1 MNFSLVGQE
10 VIHAQGDENERNEYF
25 GIEEH
30 MIAKPVADILF
41 VRSSLGSR
49 VAVFSHRPSVV
60 KKSLDIDYK
69 RPRVAE
75 DENLGK
81 FEKEIL
87 AALRHQGPK

>member
-1 MNFSLVGQE
+1 M
-10 VIHAQGDENERNEYF
+10 
-25 GIEEH
+25 
-30 MIAKPVADILF
+30 
-41 VRSSLGSR
+41 LGSR

-60 KKSLDIDYK
+60 KNSLDIDYN

-81 FEKEIL
+81 FEKQIL